1 MLTFERANE
10 LFRYEPSSGK
20 LFWKRPV
27 SNRTRVGDEA
37 GTVVRKDGYKIIRL
51 RGKQLFVH
59 RIIALL
65 VFGELPEKAQV
76 DHINHTRTDNRPCNL
91 RTVEHSENAK
101 NQSKQINNT
110 SGACGVYLDKQTGR
124 YKAQIGSRGNR
135 CFLGSFKTLEEATA
149 ARLEAERKYGYHEN
163 HGL

>member
-1 MLTFERANE
+1 MLTYERANE

-27 SNRTRVGDEA
+27 SNRTRAGDEA
-37 GTVVRKDGYKIIRL
+37 GIVVRQDGYKIIRL
-51 RGKQLFVH
+51 RGKQIFVH

-76 DHINHTRTDNRPCNL
+76 DHINHTRTDNRPVNL
-91 RTVEHSENAK
+91 RIVAHSENTK
-101 NQSKQINNT
+101 NQSKQINNA
-110 SGACGVYLDKQTGR
+110 SGVCGVYLDKQTKR
-124 YKAQIGSRGNR
+124 YKAQIGSREGR

-163 HGL
+163 HGM